1 MVLLSEQVALIANR
15 IPTFPASRTI
25 QHAAEVIRKQDQDG
39 LKEEEIEGGRKR
51 WREVSIE
58 CFLKIK
64 AGNTDLY

>member
-39 LKEEEIEGGRKR
+39 LKEEEVEGGRKR
-51 WREVSIE
+51 
-58 CFLKIK
+58 FQ
-64 AGNTDLY
+64 